1 MKKKELLELL
11 NKLDEQGE
19 ETAQTDRVL
28 IIDGLNLFFR
38 NFAMLNAVNPDGVHV
53 GGLGGFFRSLGALIR
68 QIQPTSVYVVFD
80 GAGSSNN
87 RKNLLPEYKSGR
99 NLQRITNW
107 EVFESHGD
115 EDDAKIDQIVRIIQ
129 YLKTLP
135 VKTVSIDKV
144 EADDIIAHL
153 CTVLPKQKEDKVF
166 IVSSDKDFL
175 QLINENVIVY
185 RPMEKEFYD
194 ESTVREKFNMSPQ
207 NFIIYKTLMGDNS
220 DKVKGVKGL
229 GEKKLYKL
237 FPELQEKDLTLDD
250 VYNICESKFKEHVI
264 YARIIQE
271 IDGLEKN
278 YKIMDLSNPM
288 IDEND
293 KAYINQVVNS
303 KNLSYLPDQFVAFY
317 NEDKL
322 GGMIRN
328 VDFWVKD
335 IFSPLNSFNK

>member
-11 NKLDEQGE
+11 NNLDEQGE
-19 ETAQTDRVL
+19 ETVEGQRVL
-28 IIDGLNLFFR
+28 MIDGLNLFFR
-38 NFAMLNAVNPDGVHV
+38 NFAMLNMVNPDGVHV

-80 GAGSSNN
+80 GAGSANN

-107 EVFESHGD
+107 EVFDTHED
-115 EDDAKIDQIVRIIQ
+115 EDDAKVDQIVRIIQ

-153 CTVLPKQKEDKVF
+153 CTVVPKQEKDKVF
-166 IVSSDKDFL
+166 IVSSDKDFI
-175 QLINENVIVY
+175 QLVNKNVIVY
-185 RPMEKEFYD
+185 RPMEKEFYT
-194 ESTVREKFNMSPQ
+194 EETVKEKFNMSPS

-237 FPELQEKDLTLDD
+237 FPELQTTNLTLDD
-250 VYNICESKFKEHVI
+250 VYDICEGKFKEHVI
-264 YARIIQE
+264 YARIIQG
-271 IDGLEKN
+271 IDDLEKN

-288 IDEND
+288 LDENE
-293 KAYINQVVNS
+293 KNYLNQVVDSNTL
-303 KNLSYLPDQFVAFY
+303 NYIPEQFLAFY
-317 NEDKL
+317 NEDQL

-328 VDFWVKD
+328 VEFWIKD
-335 IFSPLNSFNK
+335 VFENLVTKK